1 MKRSLPHA
9 RTRSEAIANLESA
22 VEFIQRDI
30 AELKTDL
37 KEMRGDIS
45 SIRTTDL
52 RILFRAMISV
62 AFELGALMVKGF
74 GWI

>member
-1 MKRSLPHA
+1 LPHA

>member
-1 MKRSLPHA
+1 MPHA

>member
-1 MKRSLPHA
+1 M
-9 RTRSEAIANLESA
+9 ANLESA